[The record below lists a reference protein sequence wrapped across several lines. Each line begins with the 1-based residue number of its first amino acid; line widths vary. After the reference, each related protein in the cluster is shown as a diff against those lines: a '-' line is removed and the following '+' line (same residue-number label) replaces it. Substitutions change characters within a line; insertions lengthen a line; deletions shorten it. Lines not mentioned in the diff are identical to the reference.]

1 VIASVPAHD
10 VDAVWPNVLPHVERW
25 LAEDGIWSAEGIR
38 AELKA
43 ARAQLFLFVKDE
55 ILGIW
60 VTRIEKPDG
69 KTIGLLWGCAGDF
82 SEHKDEAISCF
93 GAIEAWMKEKG
104 CEFVEIY
111 GRHGWM
117 RIFPDYER
125 HAVVLRK
132 RL

>member
-1 VIASVPAHD
+1 MIVPVLSHHID
-10 VDAVWPNVLPHVERW
+10 TVWPEVLPHIERW
-25 LAEDGIWSAEGIR
+25 IAEDGIWSAEGIR

-43 ARAQLFLFVKDE
+43 ARAQLWCFYKE
-55 ILGIW
+55 RCLGIW

-82 SEHKDEAISCF
+82 IQHKAEAISCF
-93 GAIEAWMKEKG
+93 GAIEAWLKEKG

-111 GRHGWM
+111 GRFGWA

-132 RL
+132 KL